1 MKKRV
6 WLVVALLM
14 IAVVAGAKQK
24 GYSYNRGINVIP
36 VPKQLTIVSDGRFT
50 VDSRTVIVVNSPNFA
65 STAVYLAS
73 KIKIS
78 TGYDLSISDQ
88 MPQSNYIFLQ
98 LNTRVAAGMEGY
110 TLNSST
116 SGVTIDARTPSGL
129 FYGVQTLLQ
138 LLPAQIESPRKV
150 SSVEWSLPLVQIVDE
165 PRFKY
170 RGVMLDPV
178 RHFLSVDFIKKQ
190 LDIFAMFKINRF
202 HWHLTDDQG
211 WRIEIKKYP
220 KLTQMGSVRTEGDG
234 STYGPYFYTQDQ
246 IKDVVAYAANLYIDV
261 IPEIELPGHGLA
273 ALSGYPEFS
282 CTGGPFT
289 PRIIWGVEEDVY
301 CVGKESTFSF
311 WQDVLDEVAALFP
324 SQYFHIGGDECP
336 KVRWAKCADCQR
348 RAAELGLKVE
358 VENIDGKEVK
368 HSVEDQL
375 QSYAVKRVERYL
387 ASKDKK
393 MIGWDEILEGGLAP
407 GAIVMSWRGEQGGL
421 AAASAE
427 HEVIMTP
434 GSGGMYID
442 QYQGALEVE
451 PMTIGGRALLSKTY
465 AYDPIPKGLD
475 PSKHKYVL
483 GAQCNMWAEYL
494 LDESAVEYML
504 YPRVLALAELT
515 WSEDTKRDFSDFVR
529 RIDNACVRMDY
540 HGVNYHI
547 PMPEGVLTRNVVFT
561 GKSKTLEFNNSRNYP
576 MVYTLNGRNPSAK
589 STLYSLPIE
598 VSGDKTLKI
607 ATLLPSGK
615 VGPMRT
621 VEIRRESFAPPVVA
635 DSLVRVDRGV
645 NADGSLASIV
655 WDGTFEVK
663 DSGVYTFVSDMNEL
677 WVDGVKLID
686 NNAIASRHQH
696 KKVQKALATGRHT
709 YKVIFKNLVQ
719 NGWPQSWNYKNFG
732 YKLDSED
739 RFTMVKL
746 NP

>member
-1 MKKRV
+1 M
-6 WLVVALLM
+6 VVLL
-14 IAVVAGAKQK
+14 AFVCVAAGAKK
-24 GYSYNRGINVIP
+24 KDYSYNRGINVIP
-36 VPKQLTIVSDGRFT
+36 VPKQLTVVSDGRFT
-50 VDSRTVIVVNSPNFA
+50 IDARTVIVVNSPEFA
-65 STAVYLAS
+65 SSVVYLAS
-73 KIKIS
+73 KIKNS
-78 TGYDLSISDQ
+78 TGYDLSVSDIT
-88 MPQSNYIFLQ
+88 PKSNYIFLQ

-110 TLNSST
+110 TLKSST

-138 LLPAQIESPRKV
+138 LLPAQIESERKV
-150 SSVEWSLPLVQIVDE
+150 SSVEWSLPCVQIIDE

-211 WRIEIKKYP
+211 WRIEIKKHP
-220 KLTQMGSVRTEGDG
+220 KLTGVGASRTEGDG

-246 IKDVVAYAANLYIDV
+246 IKEVVAYAAERYIDV

-282 CTGGPFT
+282 CTGGPFK

-301 CVGKESTFSF
+301 CVGKESTFQF

-336 KVRWAKCADCQR
+336 KVRWAKCVDCQR
-348 RAAELGLKVE
+348 RAAQLGLKVE
-358 VENIDGKEVK
+358 VESIGGKEVK

-375 QSYAVKRVERYL
+375 QSYAVKRVEKYL
-387 ASKDKK
+387 SSKGKK

-421 AAASAE
+421 AAASDD

-434 GSGGMYID
+434 SSGGMYID
-442 QYQGALEVE
+442 QYQGAVEVE
-451 PMTIGGRALLSKTY
+451 PMTIGGRTLLSKTY

-475 PSKHKYVL
+475 PSKYKYVL

-494 LDESAVEYML
+494 LDEPSVEYML

-515 WSEDTKRDFSDFVR
+515 WSEDTKRDFADFAR

-540 HGVNYHI
+540 HDINYHI

-561 GKSKTLEFNNSRNYP
+561 GESKKLEFNNSRNYP
-576 MVYTLNGRNPSAK
+576 MVYTLNGSNPIAK
-589 STLYSLPIE
+589 STRYALPIE
-598 VSGDKTLKI
+598 VREDKTLKI

-615 VGPMRT
+615 VGPIR
-621 VEIRRESFAPPVVA
+621 EIQIRKESFSPSVA
-635 DSLVRVDRGV
+635 QGSQVKNDTDTVLDD
-645 NADGSLASIV
+645 DGSVLSTV
-655 WDGTFEVK
+655 WNGTFDVT
-663 DSGVYTFVSDMNEL
+663 DNGVYTFVSDMNEL
-677 WVDGVKLID
+677 WVDGEKLID

-696 KKVQKALATGRHT
+696 KKVQKALAVGRHT
-709 YKVIFKNLVQ
+709 YKVVFRNLVQ
-719 NGWPQSWNYKNFG
+719 NGWPQSWNYKTFG
-732 YKLDSED
+732 YKLENAD
-739 RFTMVKL
+739 RFTTVKL